1 MKFLKFHL
9 QDVVVYTRSVGGHP
23 VNPKNVN
30 LIINVPISENKLD
43 KNVVENEGIEE
54 AFARFRYTY
63 KFLIGIYEE
72 IISNKQVKI
81 GEQMVEVYDWLSKQ
95 KYSFGIGEFNF
106 IAGPF
111 AVFEALGIENTFDVS
126 ASVIFPGYL
135 QYLGIDSTIYKIP

>member
-63 KFLIGIYEE
+63 KFLIGIYEG
-72 IISNKQVKI
+72 NK
-81 GEQMVEVYDWLSKQ
+81 Y
-95 KYSFGIGEFNF
+95 
-106 IAGPF
+106 
-111 AVFEALGIENTFDVS
+111 
-126 ASVIFPGYL
+126 
-135 QYLGIDSTIYKIP
+135 